1 MKFFYFFGFILWLI
15 ATLIFQIAG
24 HYILV
29 PNVLILMMTFLVTI
43 PLIIT
48 VTFPL
53 YKFKKVDN
61 DDVMKAAVSIAL
73 PGMLLDIISFLNFGA
88 VFPNLPANGSIYFGA
103 WLLFAYSLILMTG
116 FIKISTDKKA

>member
-1 MKFFYFFGFILWLI
+1 MKFFYFFGFILWLA
-15 ATLIFQIAG
+15 ATLFFRIAG

-29 PNVLILMMTFLVTI
+29 PNVLILTMTFLVTI

-53 YKFKKVDN
+53 YKFKKVDS

-73 PGMLLDIISFLNFGA
+73 PGMLLDIISFLNFST
-88 VFPNLPANGSIYFGA
+88 VFPNLQANGSTYFGA

>member
-15 ATLIFQIAG
+15 ATLIFRIAG

-29 PNVLILMMTFLVTI
+29 PNGLILMMTFLVTI
-43 PLIIT
+43 PLIII

-53 YKFKKVDN
+53 YKLKKVDN
-61 DDVMKAAVSIAL
+61 DDVMKAAVNIAL
-73 PGMLLDIISFLNFGA
+73 PGMLLDIISLLNFST
-88 VFPNLPANGSIYFGA
+88 VFPNLSANGSTYFGA